1 MFFERFRIFIPLLLV
16 LVAAL
21 ILQASRMM
29 VAEERT
35 GNTERDTREIKGN
48 LAPSSIPNNSGRTA
62 EDYTDKIVNEQIL
75 DIREAINTSSGASPI
90 FQTPTSSSQLRS
102 SESDDEHAAFI
113 EALQIA
119 RREIG
124 LYTQPSRDSY
134 PPATDPQR
142 PAADRN
148 VLELLL
154 TASCQ
159 IDDKVHQLDVE
170 GDYNNAD
177 RLRQLAN
184 QLRTEARRF

>member
-1 MFFERFRIFIPLLLV
+1 MFVERFRIFIPLLLI

-21 ILQASRMM
+21 IFQASRMM

-35 GNTERDTREIKGN
+35 GNSERDTREIKGN
-48 LAPSSIPNNSGRTA
+48 LTPSSIPYNSDRTA
-62 EDYTDKIVNEQIL
+62 EDYTDKTVNEQIL

-90 FQTPTSSSQLRS
+90 FQMPTSSSQLRS

-124 LYTQPSRDSY
+124 LYTQTSHDLY
-134 PPATDPQR
+134 PPATDPRR

-148 VLELLL
+148 FLEMLF
-154 TASCQ
+154 TASRQ